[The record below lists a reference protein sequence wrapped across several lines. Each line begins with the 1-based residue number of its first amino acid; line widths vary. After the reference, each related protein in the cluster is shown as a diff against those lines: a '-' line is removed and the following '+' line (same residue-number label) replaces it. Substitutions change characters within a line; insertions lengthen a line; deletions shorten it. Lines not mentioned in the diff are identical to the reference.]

1 MIRVCLDSTVFADL
15 SDAVRLE
22 TLDDARRRFAEA
34 AIALRQELATR
45 DVQIV
50 IPAPAYSEAL
60 SSRARQE
67 RVAAIATLRAPVVP
81 LDAHS
86 AEIAA
91 DLHLAWRL
99 AHPGNMNQDEKSVV
113 RIDAFIAGIAVQ
125 RSCDL
130 IVSRDVG
137 MAEMARPCGV
147 VVVDA
152 VAAIDEIRR
161 RARRT

>member
-15 SDAVRLE
+15 SDAVRLDA
-22 TLDDARRRFAEA
+22 LDDTRRRFAEA
-34 AIALRQELATR
+34 AVELRHELATR
-45 DVQIV
+45 NVQIV

-60 SSRARQE
+60 SSRARPE
-67 RVAAIATLRAPVVP
+67 RLAAIAALHAPVVP

-99 AHPGNMNQDEKSVV
+99 AHPGNMTQDERSVV
-113 RIDAFIAGIAVQ
+113 RVDAFIVGIAVQ

-130 IVSRDVG
+130 IITRDVG
-137 MAEMARPCGV
+137 MAAMARSCSLR
-147 VVVDA
+147 VVDA
-152 VAAIDEIRR
+152 LGAIEELRR
-161 RARRT
+161 RARPT